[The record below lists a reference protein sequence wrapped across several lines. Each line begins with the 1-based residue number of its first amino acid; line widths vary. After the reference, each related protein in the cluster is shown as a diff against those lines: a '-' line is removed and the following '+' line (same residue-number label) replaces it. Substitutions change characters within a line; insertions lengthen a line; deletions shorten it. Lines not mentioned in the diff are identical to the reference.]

1 MLMASW
7 IIGQGDCGGLLMT
20 TVELIIQPLAT
31 VFKMSKAFSWDI
43 KLVFLVLCI
52 VAVMFE

>member
-7 IIGQGDCGGLLMT
+7 IIGQGDCGGLLTT
-20 TVELIIQPLAT
+20 TVELVIQPLAT